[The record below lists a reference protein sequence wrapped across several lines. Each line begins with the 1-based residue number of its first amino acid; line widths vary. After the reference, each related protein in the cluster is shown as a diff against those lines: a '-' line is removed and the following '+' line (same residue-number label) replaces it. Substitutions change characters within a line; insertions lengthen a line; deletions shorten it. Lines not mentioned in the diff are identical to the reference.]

1 MTYPKSREEVT
12 GKMKR
17 AGINSQHTV
26 SELGEVEIIMS
37 DKTGT
42 LTKNQLNLVAICA
55 DASVTYPSRDE
66 STKDQSIGEYL
77 LDKTDF
83 IKCIFLC
90 HGCAK
95 KSAQKDQK
103 QAQVL
108 TGANLDELAI
118 LRGLEEAKA
127 CQLAQRAHNS
137 ISIIDEKEGHEL
149 FNTI

>member
-1 MTYPKSREEVT
+1 MLQLIDIVYSYYLGNDFVMTYPKSREEVT

-17 AGINSQHTV
+17 AGINSQHIV

-90 HGCAK
+90 HGCDK

-103 QAQVL
+103 
-108 TGANLDELAI
+108 
-118 LRGLEEAKA
+118 
-127 CQLAQRAHNS
+127 
-137 ISIIDEKEGHEL
+137 
-149 FNTI
+149 